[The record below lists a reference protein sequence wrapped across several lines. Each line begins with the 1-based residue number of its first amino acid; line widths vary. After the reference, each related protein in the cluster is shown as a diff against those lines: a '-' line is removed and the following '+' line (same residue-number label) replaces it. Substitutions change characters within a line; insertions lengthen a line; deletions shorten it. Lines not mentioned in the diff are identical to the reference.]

1 MPAYTPHQT
10 ELAAPSTPVG
20 LFPPLDGPT
29 TLYFRDKIFKT
40 SDTDTAVRDEDG
52 AIVLRVLDHAF
63 DRRRRMDLTDPEGN
77 VLVSLRC
84 KLATWLGKVVAEDA
98 EGKWLLD
105 AESRGSWNG
114 KHLAISYADYSG
126 ERRSLTLRSDR
137 VGRKVDV
144 LANDDVIMHLEHK
157 MLGKEHLG
165 KNTDSWYLFLA
176 PGVDYVLATAVCLA
190 YDMYKEQQAARRG

>member
-1 MPAYTPHQT
+1 MQ
-10 ELAAPSTPVG
+10 
-20 LFPPLDGPT
+20 
-29 TLYFRDKIFKT
+29 
-40 SDTDTAVRDEDG
+40 TDTAVRDEEG
-52 AIVLRVLDHAF
+52 NIVLRVLDHAF
-63 DRRRRMDLTDPEGN
+63 DRRRRMGESRALPSFLASLLRADLPDLTDPEGN

-105 AESRGSWNG
+105 ADARGSWNG
-114 KHLAISYADYSG
+114 KHVDVTYADFSG
-126 ERRSLTLRSDR
+126 ERRTLTLRSDR
-137 VGRKVDV
+137 VGRKVDA
-144 LANDDVIMHLEHK
+144 LAEDGSVIMHLEHK

-190 YDMYKEQQAARRG
+190 YDMYKEQAMARRG